1 MQAEAGVSGGHAQR
15 ELTLRALVLGGVL
28 AVLLGAANA
37 YLGLFAGM
45 TVSACI
51 PSAVISMGVLRLLG
65 HAGIGENTM
74 VMTQGS
80 AGEALAAAAIF
91 TLPALV
97 LLGIWD
103 EFPYLWVTAIV
114 GIGGMLGVLL
124 TIPLRRALII
134 EQDLKFPEGTA
145 VAEVLR
151 VGERAG
157 QGLRMLVGAGL
168 LGALT
173 KFAETGLQLWA
184 GTAQVAGFLGRGIV
198 YFGTNLSPALLGIGY
213 IVGLNIAALVFIGS
227 LLSWAIAIP
236 AYAIWFLPGDPALA
250 GSAAGLGAADLAF
263 LIWTQK
269 IRYLGVGAMLVG
281 GLWALVAIR
290 HSLLSGVR
298 SGLEQFRQSATQPP
312 DPRERDLPMPWVLA
326 GIVACVLPIHLLY
339 HQIVGHHGIAAA
351 MAVTMLVAGFLFSS
365 VAAYMAGLVGSSN
378 NPVSGV
384 TMATMLV
391 ASLLLLV
398 LLGDDSA
405 QGPAA
410 AIMIGAVVC
419 CAASMGGD
427 LLQDLKTGQLVG
439 ATPWKQQLALAAG
452 VLVSVFVMAPVLNLL
467 LQAYGIGTPTPEH
480 PRPLVA
486 PQATLMAS
494 VVEGV
499 FHGGLPWG
507 LVGTG
512 AAIGV
517 GIILVDEWLR
527 RRGAS
532 FRAPVLA
539 VAVGIYLPLE
549 VDTPIFL
556 GGLIAWAVQRRLRRA
571 DGGAGAGT
579 LFAAGLITGEALV
592 GILLAIPIVVT
603 GSTELLAVPAGWRPG
618 PLAGLAA
625 LALAGWLLR
634 RAALRSRH

>member
-1 MQAEAGVSGGHAQR
+1 MPAQR
-15 ELTLRALVLGGVL
+15 ELTLRALILGGIL

-97 LLGIWD
+97 LLGVWD
-103 EFPYLWVTAIV
+103 DFPYFWVTAIA

-124 TIPLRRALII
+124 TIPLRRALIV

-157 QGLRMLVGAGL
+157 EGLRALVGAGV
-168 LGALT
+168 LGALI
-173 KFAETGLQLWA
+173 KFGETALQLWP
-184 GTAQVAGFLGRGIV
+184 GTAQLAGFVGRGIA
-198 YFGTNLSPALLGIGY
+198 YAGTNLSPALLGIGY
-213 IVGLNIAALVFIGS
+213 IVGLNVAVLVFIGS
-227 LLSWAIAIP
+227 LISWNIAIP
-236 AYAIWFLPGDPALA
+236 AYATWFLAGDPAFTD
-250 GSAAGLGAADLAF
+250 SAGLGAADLAY
-263 LIWTQK
+263 LIWTKK

-290 HSLLSGVR
+290 HSLFSGVK
-298 SGLEQFRQSATQPP
+298 SGLAQFRRSREQTP

-326 GIVACVLPIHLLY
+326 GIVACVLPIFVLY
-339 HQIVGHHGIAAA
+339 SQIVGHYGIAAA

-378 NPVSGV
+378 NPISGV

-391 ASLLLLV
+391 ASLLLLL
-398 LLGDDSA
+398 LLGPESQ

-419 CAASMGGD
+419 CAASLGGD

-439 ATPWKQQLALAAG
+439 ATPWKQQTALAAG
-452 VLVSVFVMAPVLNLL
+452 VLISVFVMAPILNLL
-467 LQAYGIGTPTPEH
+467 LHAYGIGTPTGAH
-480 PRPLVA
+480 PKPLVA

-494 VVEGV
+494 VAEGV
-499 FHGGLPWG
+499 FRGGLPWG
-507 LVGTG
+507 MVSAG

-517 GIILVDEWLR
+517 VIIAIDEWLR
-527 RRGAS
+527 RTGAG

-549 VDTPIFL
+549 VDTPIFI
-556 GGLIAWAVQRRLRRA
+556 GSLIAWLVQRRRQQA
-571 DGGAGAGT
+571 DSGAGAGT

-592 GILLAIPIVVT
+592 GILLAIPIVIS
-603 GSTELLAVPAGWRPG
+603 GSTELLAVPAAWRPG
-618 PLAGLAA
+618 PLAGLVAVA
-625 LALAGWLLR
+625 LVAGLLY
-634 RAALRSRH
+634 RAGLRSRG